1 MNHHARNNLTGAIEN
16 EKASVS
22 WSGYG
27 AVSSTVPVIPD
38 LLHIAVLASWES
50 WAVCFYGAEMYGDT
64 ELD

>member
-38 LLHIAVLASWES
+38 LLHIAVSATTRTLVRLREGG
-50 WAVCFYGAEMYGDT
+50 Y
-64 ELD
+64 